1 MKKNFCK
8 YIGSVA
14 TRSML
19 YELAA
24 SPKPGLV
31 DRNNSGAHH
40 DMDFFTFLDSISVLG
55 PYFELCALA
64 GLDFKGGNYRRLL
77 KKLRPLGIEAERDM
91 FKATSGVNTHK
102 GVVFS
107 QGIIASAAGV
117 LHSDNKEIN
126 IFNIIEIVKEITWGV
141 TGELEIKKEGSTLT
155 YGERLFKKY
164 GITGIRGEVEG
175 GFPTVQEHSYPF
187 LKELVSR
194 EGYKKAGINDIMVQ
208 TLLKLM
214 AHTEDSNILGR
225 AGKEGLEFVQSSAKE
240 ALDLGGMFTR
250 EGKSYIRELDSIF
263 IRRNISPGGSADL
276 LSVTFM
282 LFLLEN
288 GGLDGR

>member
-1 MKKNFCK
+1 MKKKFCK
-8 YIGSVA
+8 YISSVA

-19 YELAA
+19 YELSA

-31 DRNNSGAHH
+31 DRNNSGAHD

-64 GLDFKGGNYRRLL
+64 GLNFKEGNYRGLL
-77 KKLRPLGIEAERDM
+77 KKLRPLGIEAEKDM

-107 QGIIASAAGV
+107 QGIIASAAGILYSGSREV
-117 LHSDNKEIN
+117 N
-126 IFNIIEIVKEITWGV
+126 IFNIIETVKEITWGV
-141 TGELEIKKEGSTLT
+141 TDELEIKKENGTLT

-164 GITGIRGEVEG
+164 GITGIRGEVEA
-175 GFPTVQEHSYPF
+175 GFPTVWEHSYPF
-187 LKELVSR
+187 LKELIAR
-194 EGYKKAGINDIMVQ
+194 EGYKKTGINDIMVQ

-240 ALDLGGMFTR
+240 ALDLGGIFTS
-250 EGKSYIRELDSIF
+250 EGKRYIKELDNTF

-288 GGLDGR
+288 GGLDGK